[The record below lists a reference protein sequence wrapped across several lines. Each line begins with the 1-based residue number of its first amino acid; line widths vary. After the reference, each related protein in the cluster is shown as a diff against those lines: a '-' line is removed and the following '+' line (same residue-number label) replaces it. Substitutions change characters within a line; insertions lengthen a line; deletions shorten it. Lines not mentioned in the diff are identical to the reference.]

1 MVRLREIIA
10 LFIFSIIVMALKGVT
25 FGSVFITATL
35 WIIYLNI
42 VIKRLYDKKDNTYIK
57 ILYKVYTVLVVL
69 FILSFILVES
79 MIIYTMSGFKEAK
92 GIEKL
97 DYVIVLGAGLSGYK
111 VGKTLQARL
120 DEAIKYYNLNKDT
133 NIIVSGGLGK
143 DAVTTEADAM
153 KKYLIIQGVDESKI
167 IEEDKATTTLENLVF
182 SKDILE
188 KRNDE
193 DEKVLIVTSDFH
205 LPRAMIIGD
214 ILGLDNEGLAS
225 TTTMGVRIN
234 YLIREYPTMIID
246 IIRTY
251 LQKQL

>member
-25 FGSVFITATL
+25 FGSVFITVNL

-42 VIKRLYDKKDNTYIK
+42 VIKRLYDKKDNKYIK
-57 ILYKVYTVLVVL
+57 ILYKVYTVLVIL
-69 FILSFILVES
+69 FISSFILVES
-79 MIIYTMSGFKEAK
+79 MMIYTMFGFKEAK
-92 GIEKL
+92 DIEKL
-97 DYVIVLGAGLSGYK
+97 DYVIVLGAGLNGYK

-143 DAVTTEADAM
+143 GAVTTEADAM
-153 KKYLIIQGVDESKI
+153 KKYLISQGVDESKI

-205 LPRAMIIGD
+205 LTRAMLIGD